1 MSIKELIEKYE
12 GKFPS
17 IGMNISTAIKFK
29 TLWGDILKL
38 EESQKPIV
46 PKFVADWYEKHKDN
60 FDESVWEYLVN
71 WEENEW
77 DKFKE
82 WFFQSHKNKAI
93 VTLTNMHQF
102 GYKIEN

>member
-17 IGMNISTAIKFK
+17 IGMNISTTIRFK
-29 TLWGDILKL
+29 ALWDDILKL
-38 EESQKPIV
+38 EESQKPTV

-60 FDESVWEYLVN
+60 LDESIWEYLVN

-77 DKFKE
+77 DNFKE
-82 WFFQSHKNKAI
+82 WFSQSHKNKAI
-93 VTLTNMHQF
+93 STLTNMHQF

>member
-1 MSIKELIEKYE
+1 MNIKELIEQYQDIVDN
-12 GKFPS
+12 GYVC
-17 IGMNISTAIKFK
+17 GT
-29 TLWGDILKL
+29 TLASYKAFIDKLKKL

-46 PKFVADWYEKHKDN
+46 PKFVADWYEEHKGN
-60 FDESVWEYLVN
+60 FDESIWEYLVN

-77 DKFKE
+77 DNFKE
-82 WFFQSHKNKAI
+82 WFSQSHKNKAI